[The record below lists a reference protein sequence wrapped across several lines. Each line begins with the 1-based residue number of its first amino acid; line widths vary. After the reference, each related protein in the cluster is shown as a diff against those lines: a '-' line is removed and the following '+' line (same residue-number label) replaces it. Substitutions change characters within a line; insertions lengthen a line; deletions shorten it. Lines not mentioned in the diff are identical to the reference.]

1 MEDRK
6 YLTIVLTEG
15 GGPKIAPM
23 AQLIDPQAGTSS
35 EVRDFFFQPLT
46 EVLESGIGF
55 RKCPILSD
63 PEWIYSGVERVLSSV
78 QSGRDFLQRFFKW
91 LPSGIAVSPY
101 FKALKSS
108 RREEKVAQVDLLLRQ
123 LADQRLPNPFKIFP
137 ELDGFDLYAGDGH
150 YVENATHDP
159 KTGDTHWPTGH
170 FFAMDLKTQTLRS
183 LCVADRQGRKK
194 EQDMRALK
202 RFDREQLRQG
212 AAVKRKVLW
221 VWDKAAVD
229 LNFWKK
235 SKQSGV
241 YFLCMKKENQCLERV
256 KEREIDF
263 EQKIN
268 EGVQWDHVVVD
279 RRGIQIREIGF
290 YNPSEGMHYVYITSE
305 MTLEPGLLVLLYT
318 IRWGIEKIFDETKNK
333 FNQQKSWG
341 TSESAKK
348 TQAHFVC
355 MAHNLTLLLE
365 QRLESEHG
373 IRNEAEIQRKQ
384 KREEDLV
391 QELEKQ
397 EESRPWL
404 YSFLRRFSQT
414 SYKLVRWLRSHWK
427 INSSLTNALNQL
439 TLLYSKL

>member
-1 MEDRK
+1 MRDRK

-55 RKCPILSD
+55 RKCLTLSD

-78 QSGRDFLQRFFKW
+78 RSGREFLQCFFKW

-101 FKALKSS
+101 FKALNSP
-108 RREEKVAQVDLLLRQ
+108 RREEKVAQVDGLLRQ
-123 LADQRLPNPFKIFP
+123 FADQRLPNPFKIFP
-137 ELDGFDLYAGDGH
+137 ELDGFELYAGDGH
-150 YVENATHDP
+150 YVKNATHDP
-159 KTGDTHWPTGH
+159 KTGETHWPTGH

-183 LCVADRQGRKK
+183 LCPADAKGRKK
-194 EQDMRALK
+194 EHDMRALK
-202 RFDREQLRQG
+202 RLDRDQLRQG
-212 AAVKRKVLW
+212 APVKTKVLW
-221 VWDKAAVD
+221 VWDKAAID

-241 YFLCMKKENQCLERV
+241 YFLCLKKENQCTEIV

-268 EGVQWDHVVVD
+268 EGVQWDHLVVD
-279 RRGIQIREIGF
+279 RRGIQVREIGF
-290 YNPSEGMHYVYITSE
+290 CNPSEGMHYVYQTSE
-305 MTLEPGLLVLLYT
+305 MTLPPGLLALLYT
-318 IRWGIEKIFDETKNK
+318 TRWGIEKIFDETKTK
-333 FNQQKSWG
+333 FNEQKSWA
-341 TSESAKK
+341 TSEAAKK

-365 QRLESEHG
+365 QRLDSEHG

-384 KREEDLV
+384 KREEALV

-404 YSFLRRFSQT
+404 YSLLRRFSQT
-414 SYKLVRWLRSHWK
+414 TFKLVRWLRSHWK
-427 INSSLTNALNQL
+427 INTSLPDALAQL
-439 TLLYSKL
+439 NLLYAKL